1 VVHRLPTNE
10 GARRVARSSLGAGLA
25 VAMLLA
31 LAGCVSG
38 TVDDPDTLSGERCI
52 HVDALDVYDALA
64 QERARQ
70 RSPP

>member
-1 VVHRLPTNE
+1 
-10 GARRVARSSLGAGLA
+10 LA